1 MWDVDGNKYFDFLS
15 GESNELV
22 ADKSFAIYMP
32 VPANLTICKYYIHI
46 HLQPILL

>member
-22 ADKSFAIYMP
+22 ADKSFCNIHACTCKSY
-32 VPANLTICKYYIHI
+32 NLQILHTHF
-46 HLQPILL
+46 QPILL